1 MDLVT
6 KLKKLL
12 KLKDCERANVGIIM
26 SLIGVAIG
34 LLILA
39 IVLVIGP
46 TVGYNVESSIT
57 IPSGN
62 VWNGSSA
69 GGAGMLNGTEIWIQD
84 TPLLGSAAIVV
95 IASIIISVL
104 LGAFL
109 MNRGRGG

>member
-12 KLKDCERANVGIIM
+12 EDKQANAGMIM

-46 TVGYNVESSIT
+46 MVAYNVDTSVV
-57 IPSGN
+57 IPRNNS
-62 VWNGSSA
+62 WNSTDGTGGGSP
-69 GGAGMLNGTEIWIQD
+69 GMLNGSELWIQN

-95 IASIIISVL
+95 VAAIIITVL
-104 LGAFL
+104 LGAFML
-109 MNRGRGG
+109 NRRGGG